1 MCGTL
6 DYLPPEMVE
15 GHAHDKSVD
24 IWSRSRSLSLSL
36 SLSIYIYIYIYISP
50 STSRWNVS
58 LSLSRALSLSLACA
72 LPLVLARSHGA
83 HVCMYVCIHTYTRMY
98 VIRAGHWVSFAT

>member
-24 IWSRSRSLSLSL
+24 IWSRSLSLSLCL
-36 SLSIYIYIYIYISP
+36 SLSIY
-50 STSRWNVS
+50 
-58 LSLSRALSLSLACA
+58 LSLARA
-72 LPLVLARSHGA
+72 LPLVLARSNGA

-98 VIRAGHWVSFAT
+98 VIRKGHWVSFAT